1 MVANREDHREGEA
14 AQRLPQEEVRRVLPP
29 KGPHEGSAT
38 DLDRGP
44 ATGPTSR
51 NILRDDQPR
60 ARASQSLQE

>member
-1 MVANREDHREGEA
+1 MVANREDPREGEA

-29 KGPHEGSAT
+29 EGPHQGLAT

-44 ATGPTSR
+44 STGPTSR

-60 ARASQSLQE
+60 ARPSPSLQE